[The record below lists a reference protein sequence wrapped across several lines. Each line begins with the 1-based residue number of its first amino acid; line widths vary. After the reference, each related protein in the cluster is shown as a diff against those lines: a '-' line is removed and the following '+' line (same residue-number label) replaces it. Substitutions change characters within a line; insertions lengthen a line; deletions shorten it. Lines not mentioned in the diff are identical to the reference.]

1 MRFEVQNA
9 LRDLD
14 EKTPAYLLEEIFH
27 HGDLKVRT
35 EAARALAE
43 LDPKRRTTRVLLEM
57 LRITP

>member
-9 LRDLD
+9 LRGLD
-14 EKTPAYLLEEIFH
+14 EKTPGYFLQEIFH

-35 EAARALAE
+35 EARKTLTDLDSRRKTARIL
-43 LDPKRRTTRVLLEM
+43 REM

>member
-14 EKTPAYLLEEIFH
+14 QKTPAYFLEEIFS

-35 EAARALAE
+35 EAAQALAD
-43 LDPKRRTTRVLLEM
+43 LDPERRTTRILLEM